1 MNSKKDEIPSKK
13 QQLPELNNDTAW
25 IPEHMLELL
34 LKEQE
39 ISSEKWIENGLPKLV
54 QEIMVS
60 YKSQG
65 GIHHLEGKDL
75 PTKQNVIDIL
85 EDLLAIVF
93 PGYMGKTPVTK
104 SNTRYFVGDTLHS
117 IYYRLSDE
125 IDKSLKYLCRRIEEC
140 PADICL
146 RRAHIVVKELLE
158 QLPYVRT
165 LVEGDIQAAYEGDPA
180 ATSTDEVILSYP
192 CTLAITT
199 YRLAHELYIRGI
211 PFVPRIM
218 TEYAHS
224 KTGIDI
230 HPGAKIGKKFFID
243 HGTGV
248 VIGETTEIGNNVK
261 IYQSVTLGAL
271 SFPQDA
277 NGKIIKGTKRHPT
290 VGNHVVL
297 YSGATILGGDTII
310 GDDAIIG
317 GNVWIT
323 SSIPASTQV
332 TIVPSQHRYHNQ
344 HANLNPSPSE
354 KKIENTEAHN
364 EPKKEGM

>member
-1 MNSKKDEIPSKK
+1 
-13 QQLPELNNDTAW
+13 
-25 IPEHMLELL
+25 MLELL

-39 ISSEKWIENGLPKLV
+39 TSSENWIENGLPKLV
-54 QEIMVS
+54 QEIVAS
-60 YKSQG
+60 YGNRGQ
-65 GIHHLEGKDL
+65 IHHLEGKDL
-75 PTKQNVIDIL
+75 PTKQNVIGIL

-93 PGYMGKTPVTK
+93 PGYLSTTPVTK
-104 SNTRYFVGDTLHS
+104 ANTTYFVGDLLHS
-117 IYYRLSDE
+117 IYYRLIDE

-146 RRAHIVVKELLE
+146 RRAHIVVKEFLE
-158 QLPYVRT
+158 QLPFIRS

-199 YRLAHELYIRGI
+199 YRLAHELYTRGV

-224 KTGIDI
+224 QTGVDI
-230 HPGAKIGKKFFID
+230 HPGAKIGNNFFID

-248 VIGETTEIGNNVK
+248 VIGETAEIGNNVK

-271 SFPQDA
+271 SFPYDTD
-277 NGKIIKGTKRHPT
+277 GKIIKGTKRHPT
-290 VGNHVVL
+290 VGNHVVI
-297 YSGATILGGDTII
+297 YSGATILGGDTVI

-332 TIVPSQHRYHNQ
+332 TIVPSQHRYNNQ
-344 HANLNPSPSE
+344 NSHLDSIPSE
-354 KKIENTEAHN
+354 KN
-364 EPKKEGM
+364 EEQHEILKKQKKEG

>member
-1 MNSKKDEIPSKK
+1 MHVSKKK
-13 QQLPELNNDTAW
+13 QNQQQANDTAW
-25 IPEHMLELL
+25 IPGHMLELL

-39 ISSEKWIENGLPKLV
+39 ITEEKWVETGLPQLV
-54 QEIMVS
+54 QEIVAG
-60 YKSQG
+60 YESQE
-65 GIHHLEGKDL
+65 GIHHREGKDL
-75 PTKQNVIDIL
+75 PAKQNVIEVL
-85 EDLLAIVF
+85 EDLLALIF
-93 PGYMGKTPVTK
+93 PGYLGKKPVTK
-104 SNTRYFVGDTLHS
+104 SITKYFVGDMLHS
-117 IYYRLSDE
+117 IYYRLLDE

-140 PADICL
+140 PSDICL

-158 QLPYVRT
+158 QLPYIRT
-165 LVEGDIQAAYEGDPA
+165 LVEGDIRAAYEGDPA

-199 YRLAHELYIRGI
+199 YRLAHELYTRGV

-230 HPGAKIGKKFFID
+230 HPGAKIGKNFFID

-248 VIGETTEIGNNVK
+248 VIGETAEIGDNVK

-271 SFPQDA
+271 SFPSDST
-277 NGKIIKGTKRHPT
+277 GKIIKGTKRHPT

-297 YSGATILGGDTII
+297 YSGATILGGNTII

-332 TIVPSQHRYHNQ
+332 TIVPSQHRHHNHHSNTDQ
-344 HANLNPSPSE
+344 SP
-354 KKIENTEAHN
+354 IEV
-364 EPKKEGM
+364 KKEGNKI